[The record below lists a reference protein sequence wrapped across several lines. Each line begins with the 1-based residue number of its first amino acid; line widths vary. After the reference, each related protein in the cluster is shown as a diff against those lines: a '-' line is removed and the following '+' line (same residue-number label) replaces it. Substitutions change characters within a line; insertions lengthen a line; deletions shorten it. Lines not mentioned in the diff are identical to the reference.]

1 MESMEMI
8 RAIIRPEKEKD
19 VLKGLEAGG
28 FISVTKMHVF
38 GRGKQK
44 GIKVGQVVYDELP
57 KLELMM
63 VVSKNDAE
71 KVCDIIQ
78 ENAYTGNIGDGKIFV
93 VPVSHTYTVRTG
105 AEGL

>member
-1 MESMEMI
+1 MESVEMI

-19 VLKGLEAGG
+19 VLKGLEDAG

-44 GIKVGQVVYDELP
+44 GIKVGEVVYDELP

-63 VVSKNDAE
+63 VVGKDDAE

-78 ENAYTGNIGDGKIFV
+78 EKAYTGNIGDGKIFV
-93 VPVSHTYTVRTG
+93 VPVSHVYTVRTG